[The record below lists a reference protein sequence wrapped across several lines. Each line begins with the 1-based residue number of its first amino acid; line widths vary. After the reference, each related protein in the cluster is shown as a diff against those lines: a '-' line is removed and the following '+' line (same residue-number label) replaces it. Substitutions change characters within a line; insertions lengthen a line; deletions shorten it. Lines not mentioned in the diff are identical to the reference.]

1 MKVETFVCNYLNE
14 NCYVVSFDNGEGFI
28 VDCGAIKKVERKA
41 IEGYVKAN
49 GITLKACLNTHMHY
63 DHAFGL
69 PFVKK
74 KYGLVPQCSPKEKG
88 NYERKE
94 WWVHML
100 RTVATLTQGR
110 PLFEFM
116 PDPDYSLTDG
126 TKLMIGGSE
135 IRVIETP
142 GHSIGGLCFY
152 LPKEKVLFT
161 GDTIFY
167 DTIGNTRDKDASM
180 DDMEKSIGKIF
191 KTVPKNVTFY
201 PGHGEGTTLGGFVEN
216 YRKRV
221 ERANSE

>member
-1 MKVETFVCNYLNE
+1 
-14 NCYVVSFDNGEGFI
+14 
-28 VDCGAIKKVERKA
+28 
-41 IEGYVKAN
+41 
-49 GITLKACLNTHMHY
+49 
-63 DHAFGL
+63 
-69 PFVKK
+69 
-74 KYGLVPQCSPKEKG
+74 
-88 NYERKE
+88 
-94 WWVHML
+94 
-100 RTVATLTQGR
+100 
-110 PLFEFM
+110 
-116 PDPDYSLTDG
+116 
-126 TKLMIGGSE
+126 MIGGTE

-167 DTIGNTRDKDASM
+167 DNIGNTRDKDASM

-191 KTVPKNVTFY
+191 KMVPKNVTLY